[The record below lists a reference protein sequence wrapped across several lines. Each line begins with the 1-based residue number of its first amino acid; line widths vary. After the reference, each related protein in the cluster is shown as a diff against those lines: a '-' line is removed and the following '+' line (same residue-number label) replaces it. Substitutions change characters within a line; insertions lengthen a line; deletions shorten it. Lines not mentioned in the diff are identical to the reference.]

1 MKHHDPMDYLPID
14 DDPLSRN
21 LPNAIEQQQRQVV
34 RSLLLTVCC
43 FMPVIFLALLH
54 RSGFTPLAGV
64 VAGLSVFVWALWL
77 PYRLGRTRL
86 VAHWLICALLAT
98 STLALYYEGTVRSA
112 AVLAMMAG
120 VIMAGT
126 FLPKLSLAA
135 VGVYC
140 IAVLGAFNW
149 MEQQGMLGGQVL
161 PVTWVV
167 WVIQAGVI
175 AAFLVSMFYGR
186 HRLIEAYQS
195 QAQSLLQAQVA
206 QEGLRASEKRF
217 KTLFKNNP
225 AACLVQSVEAKVV
238 IDANDAFLALTGY
251 RREEVLGQLPPPLW
265 ADAEEHRTFRQQ
277 LKRHGE
283 VRAMRART
291 LRKDGSSI
299 EVQISAEL
307 LEEGFER
314 LLVVMV
320 LDVTAEVASRE
331 ALETSQ
337 QRFSTAFS
345 FSPLGTLIIRL
356 SDGRY
361 LEANDANEQVL
372 GYCGDEMVGQTS
384 QGLKV
389 WVTEEE
395 LQTYTRQL
403 DEHGEVLGFPT
414 RLRNKWGQPVHV
426 KLWSRRIDLDGEAC
440 DLVYSVNVTEQQR
453 REAMLMSVAR
463 GVSSKI
469 GEAFFLSLAERL
481 AEGIGAEGV
490 LIGELGH
497 SGELDTLALLQEGD
511 LQPNRSLALAQTTLI
526 GILAQDEPVT
536 FDARPSQMVLNVP
549 AVELD
554 ALQTMSGVALRDAD
568 GSAIGLMAVV
578 WRERRDPTPD
588 VQALLTIFA
597 SRCNAELVRLRRDR
611 EIRRLQATLEHR
623 VAARTQQL
631 EYLNR
636 ELESFSYSVS
646 HDLKSPL
653 RSMDGFTH
661 MLREQMADRL
671 TQEDEDLIAR
681 VQGAIARM
689 NSLITDLLA
698 LARVS
703 QGRLQRMEVSLSE
716 LAEDVTRRL
725 HHTDPG
731 RDVEVRI
738 QPGLTANCDARMAH
752 IVLENLLGNAWK
764 YTRHQSPALVE
775 MGMDHSSTGAPRF
788 YVRDNGAGF
797 DMSRSDRLFK
807 PFNRLHA
814 VTEFEGSGV
823 GLATVRRIIERHG
836 GDIAGSGEPGSGAT
850 FVFSFGS
857 GTTG

>member
-1 MKHHDPMDYLPID
+1 MEYPPVD
-14 DDPLSRN
+14 DDPLSPN

-43 FMPVIFLALLH
+43 FLPVIFLALLD
-54 RSGFTPLAGV
+54 RSGFTPLTGV
-64 VAGLSVFVWALWL
+64 VGALCVFVWILWL
-77 PYRLGRTRL
+77 PFQLGRTRL
-86 VAHWLICALLAT
+86 VAHLLICGLLAT

-149 MEQQGMLGGQVL
+149 MEQQGMLGSQLL

-167 WVIQAGVI
+167 WFIQAGVI
-175 AAFLVSMFYGR
+175 AAILVSMFHGR
-186 HRLIEAYQS
+186 HRMIEAYHS

-206 QEGLRASEKRF
+206 QEGLRTSEKRF
-217 KTLFKNNP
+217 KTLFRNNP

-251 RREEVLGQLPPPLW
+251 RREEVQGQLPPPLW
-265 ADAEEHRTFRQQ
+265 ADADEHRHFRNQ
-277 LKRHGE
+277 LKQHGE
-283 VRAMRART
+283 VRSMRARS

-299 EVQISAEL
+299 DVEISAEL

-314 LLVVMV
+314 LLLVMV
-320 LDVTAEVASRE
+320 LDVTNEVASRM

-345 FSPLGTLIIRL
+345 FSPLGTLICRL
-356 SDGRY
+356 RDGQH
-361 LEANDANEQVL
+361 LEVNDANEQVL
-372 GYCGDEMVGQTS
+372 GYRADEMLGRTS
-384 QGLKV
+384 TDLNI
-389 WVTEEE
+389 WVTEAEH
-395 LQTYTRQL
+395 QAYTRQL
-403 DEHGEVLGFPT
+403 NEHGEVLGFPT
-414 RLRNKWGQPVHV
+414 RLRNKWGEPVHV
-426 KLWSRRIDLDGEAC
+426 KLWSRRIDLDGEPC
-440 DLVYSVNVTEQQR
+440 DLVYSVNVSEQQR

-463 GVSSKI
+463 GVSSKT

-481 AEGIGAEGV
+481 AEGIGADGV
-490 LIGELGH
+490 LIGELGQ

-526 GILAQDEPVT
+526 GILAQEELVT
-536 FDARPSQMVLNVP
+536 IDASASQMVLNVP
-549 AVELD
+549 AMELD
-554 ALQTMSGVALRDAD
+554 ALQTMSGVALRDPD
-568 GSAIGLMAVV
+568 GSAIGVMAVV

-588 VQALLTIFA
+588 VRALLTIFA

-661 MLREQMADRL
+661 MLREQMAGRL
-671 TQEDEDLIAR
+671 TQEDEHLITR

-703 QGRLQRMEVSLSE
+703 QGRLQRMEVSLTD
-716 LAEDVTRRL
+716 LAEDVARRL
-725 HHTDPG
+725 YHTDAG
-731 RDVEVRI
+731 REVEVRI
-738 QPGLTANCDARMAH
+738 QPSLTANCDARMAH

-764 YTRHQSPALVE
+764 YTRHQTPALIE
-775 MGMDHSSTGAPRF
+775 MGIHGTVGGAPRF
-788 YVRDNGAGF
+788 YIRDNGAGF

-836 GDIAGSGEPGSGAT
+836 GDIVGSGEPGGGAT
-850 FVFSFGS
+850 FVFSFGN
-857 GTTG
+857 GATG

>member
-1 MKHHDPMDYLPID
+1 MDYLPID

-43 FMPVIFLALLH
+43 FLPVILLALVH
-54 RSGFTPLAGV
+54 RSGFTPLTGV
-64 VAGLSVFVWALWL
+64 VGILCALVWALWL
-77 PYRLGRTRL
+77 PFRLGHTRL
-86 VAHWLICALLAT
+86 VAHWLICSVLAT
-98 STLALYYEGTVRSA
+98 STLALYYEGTVRST
-112 AVLAMMAG
+112 AVLAMLAG

-140 IAVLGAFNW
+140 IAALGALNW
-149 MEQQGMLGGQVL
+149 MEQQGLLEGQL
-161 PVTWVV
+161 PAVSWLV

-175 AAFLVSMFYGR
+175 AAVLVSMFHGR
-186 HRLIEAYQS
+186 HRLIEAYHS
-195 QAQSLLQAQVA
+195 QAQSLLKAQVA

-217 KTLFKNNP
+217 KTLFRNNP

-238 IDANDAFLALTGY
+238 VDANDAFLALTGY
-251 RREEVLGQLPPPLW
+251 RRDEVQGQLPPPLW
-265 ADAEEHRTFRQQ
+265 ADAEEHRAFRQQ
-277 LKRHGE
+277 LKQHGE
-283 VRAMRART
+283 VRAMRARS
-291 LRKDGSSI
+291 LRKDGSCI
-299 EVQISAEL
+299 EVQIAAEL

-320 LDVTAEVASRE
+320 LDVTAEVASRV

-345 FSPLGTLIIRL
+345 FSPLGTVICRL
-356 SDGRY
+356 RDGLY
-361 LEANDANEQVL
+361 LEVNEANEQVL
-372 GYCGDEMVGQTS
+372 GYRADELLGQTS
-384 QGLKV
+384 KDLNI
-389 WVTEEE
+389 WVTEAER
-395 LQTYTRQL
+395 QNYVRQL
-403 DEHGEVLGFPT
+403 KENGEVLGFPT
-414 RLRNKWGQPVHV
+414 RLRNKWGEPVHV
-426 KLWSRRIDLDGEAC
+426 KLWSRRIDLDGETC
-440 DLVYSVNVTEQQR
+440 ELVYSINVTEQQR

-463 GVSSKI
+463 GVSSKT

-481 AEGIGAEGV
+481 AEGIGADGV
-490 LIGELGH
+490 LIGELGQN
-497 SGELDTLALLQEGD
+497 GELDTLALLQEGD
-511 LQPNRSLALAQTTLI
+511 LQPNRSLSLAQTTLI
-526 GILAQDEPVT
+526 GILAQEELVT
-536 FDARPSQMVLNVP
+536 IDARASQMVLSVP
-549 AVELD
+549 AEELD
-554 ALQTMSGVALRDAD
+554 ALQTLSGVALRDPD
-568 GSAIGLMAVV
+568 GSAIGVMAVV

-588 VQALLTIFA
+588 VRALLTIFA

-671 TQEDEDLIAR
+671 TQEDEALIAR

-703 QGRLQRMEVSLSE
+703 QGRLQRMEISLSE

-731 RDVEVRI
+731 RDVELRI

-764 YTRHQSPALVE
+764 YTRHQTPALIE
-775 MGMDHSSTGAPRF
+775 MGIERSTSGPPRF

-814 VTEFEGSGV
+814 VSEFEGSGV

-836 GDIAGSGEPGSGAT
+836 GEITGSGEPGGGAT

-857 GTTG
+857 GTAG

>member
-1 MKHHDPMDYLPID
+1 MRHDHMDNLPIE
-14 DDPLSRN
+14 DDPLSSN
-21 LPNAIEQQQRQVV
+21 LPRAIKQQQRQVV

-43 FMPVIFLALLH
+43 FMPVILLALIY
-54 RSGFTPLAGV
+54 RSGFIPLTGV
-64 VAGLSVFVWALWL
+64 VGALAVFVWILWI
-77 PYRLGRTRL
+77 PFQMGRTRL
-86 VAHWLICALLAT
+86 VAHWLICGLLAT
-98 STLALYYEGTVRSA
+98 CTAALYYEGTVRSS

-126 FLPKLSLAA
+126 FLPKRSLTA
-135 VGVYC
+135 VGVYS
-140 IAVLGAFNW
+140 IVVLGAFNW
-149 MEQQGMLGGQVL
+149 MEQQGMLGNQML

-175 AAFLVSMFYGR
+175 ATVLVSMYYGR
-186 HRLIEAYQS
+186 HRLIEAYHS
-195 QAQSLLQAQVA
+195 QAQSLLKAQVA
-206 QEGLRASEKRF
+206 QEGLKASENRF
-217 KTLFKNNP
+217 KALFRNNP
-225 AACLVQSVEAKVV
+225 AACLVQSIEAKVV
-238 IDANDAFLALTGY
+238 IDANDAFLTLTGY
-251 RREEVLGQLPPPLW
+251 TREELQGQLPPPLW
-265 ADAEEHRTFRQQ
+265 ADAEEHRAFRDQ
-277 LKRHGE
+277 LKHHGG
-283 VRAMRART
+283 VRAMRARS
-291 LRKDGSSI
+291 LRKDGSCI
-299 EVQISAEL
+299 DVQISADL
-307 LEEGFER
+307 LQEGFER

-320 LDVTAEVASRE
+320 LDVTTEVAART

-345 FSPLGTLIIRL
+345 FSPLGTVICRL
-356 SDGRY
+356 RDGLY
-361 LEANDANEQVL
+361 LEVNEANEQVL
-372 GYCGDEMVGQTS
+372 GYRADELLGQTS
-384 QGLKV
+384 KDLNL
-389 WVTEEE
+389 WVTEAEHLTYARE
-395 LQTYTRQL
+395 LN
-403 DEHGEVLGFPT
+403 EHGEVLGFST
-414 RLRNKWGQPVHV
+414 RLRNKWGEPVHV
-426 KLWSRRIDLDGEAC
+426 KLWSRRIDLDGETC
-440 DLVYSVNVTEQQR
+440 EMVYSVNVTEQQR

-463 GVSSKI
+463 GVSSKT

-490 LIGELGH
+490 LIGELGQ

-511 LQPNRSLALAQTTLI
+511 LQPNRTLALAQTTLI
-526 GILAQDEPVT
+526 GILAQEELVT
-536 FDARPSQMVLNVP
+536 IHARASQMPLNVP
-549 AVELD
+549 PMALD
-554 ALQTMSGVALRDAD
+554 TLQTLSGVALRDPD
-568 GSAIGLMAVV
+568 GSAIGVMAVV

-588 VQALLTIFA
+588 VRALLTIFA

-716 LAEDVTRRL
+716 LAKDVTRSL
-725 HHTDPG
+725 QHTDPD
-731 RDVEVRI
+731 RDVEVRV

-764 YTRHQSPALVE
+764 YTRHQTPALIE
-775 MGMDHSSTGAPRF
+775 MGLEHATTGAPRF

-797 DMSRSDRLFK
+797 DMSRSERLFK

-836 GDIAGSGEPGSGAT
+836 GDIAGTGKPGGGAT

>member
-1 MKHHDPMDYLPID
+1 MDYLPVD
-14 DDPLSRN
+14 DDPLSPR
-21 LPNAIEQQQRQVV
+21 LPSAIEQQQRQVV

-43 FMPVIFLALLH
+43 FMPVIFLALLD
-54 RSGFTPLAGV
+54 RSGFTPLTGV
-64 VAGLSVFVWALWL
+64 VGAMCVFVLTLWL
-77 PYRLGRTRL
+77 PFQMGHTRL
-86 VAHWLICALLAT
+86 VAHLLIGGLLAT
-98 STLALYYEGTVRSA
+98 STMALYYEGTVRSA

-126 FLPKLSLAA
+126 FLPKLSLAT

-149 MEQQGMLGGQVL
+149 MEQQGMLGSQML

-167 WVIQAGVI
+167 WFIQAGVI
-175 AAFLVSMFYGR
+175 AAILVSMFFGR
-186 HRLIEAYQS
+186 HRLIEAYHS
-195 QAQSLLQAQVA
+195 QAQSLLKAQVA

-217 KTLFKNNP
+217 KTLFRNNP
-225 AACLVQSVEAKVV
+225 AACLVQSVDAKVV

-251 RREEVLGQLPPPLW
+251 RREEVQGQLPPSLW
-265 ADAEEHRTFRQQ
+265 ADADEHRRFRAQ
-277 LKRHGE
+277 LKQHGE
-283 VRAMRART
+283 VRAMRARS
-291 LRKDGSSI
+291 LRKDGSCI
-299 EVQISAEL
+299 DVQISAEL

-314 LLVVMV
+314 LLLVMV
-320 LDVTAEVASRE
+320 LDVTNEVASRV

-345 FSPLGTLIIRL
+345 FSPLGTVICRL
-356 SDGRY
+356 RDGQY
-361 LEANDANEQVL
+361 LEVNDANEQVL
-372 GYCGDEMVGQTS
+372 GYRADEMLGHTS
-384 QGLKV
+384 TDLNV
-389 WVTEEE
+389 WVTEAEH
-395 LQTYTRQL
+395 QAYTRQL
-403 DEHGEVLGFPT
+403 NEHGEVLGFPT
-414 RLRNKWGQPVHV
+414 RLRNKWGEPVHV

-440 DLVYSVNVTEQQR
+440 ELVYSVNVSEQQR

-463 GVSSKI
+463 GVSSKT

-481 AEGIGAEGV
+481 AEGIGADGV
-490 LIGELGH
+490 LIGELGQ

-511 LQPNRSLALAQTTLI
+511 LQPNRGIALAQTTLI
-526 GILAQDEPVT
+526 GILAQEELVT
-536 FDARPSQMVLNVP
+536 IDARASQMVLNVP
-549 AVELD
+549 AMELD
-554 ALQTMSGVALRDAD
+554 APQTMSGVALRDPD
-568 GSAIGLMAVV
+568 GSAIGVMAVV

-588 VQALLTIFA
+588 VRALLTIFA

-661 MLREQMADRL
+661 VLREQMAGRL
-671 TQEDEDLIAR
+671 TQEDEHLIAR

-703 QGRLQRMEVSLSE
+703 QGRLQRMEVSLTD
-716 LAEDVTRRL
+716 LAEDVARRL
-725 HHTDPG
+725 YHTDAG
-731 RDVEVRI
+731 REVEVRI
-738 QPGLTANCDARMAH
+738 QPSLTANCDARMAH

-764 YTRHQSPALVE
+764 YTRHQTPALIE
-775 MGMDHSSTGAPRF
+775 MGREGTGGGPPRF
-788 YVRDNGAGF
+788 YIRDNGAGF

-836 GDIAGSGEPGSGAT
+836 GDIAGSGEPGGGAT

-857 GTTG
+857 ETTG